1 MNKLKQIPIEQLM
14 EILLDVYESGY
25 DFIDIEGYSDEEG
38 EQDVIKISIQK
49 EYHFE
54 NTSDD
59 DDGVERVIAEK
70 NTLSEEDINRLL

>member
-25 DFIDIEGYSDEEG
+25 DFIDIEGYSDEKD
-38 EQDVIKISIQK
+38 EQDVIKISIRE

-54 NTSDD
+54 NTSGDD
-59 DDGVERVIAEK
+59 DDVERVVAEK
-70 NTLSEEDINRLL
+70 NILSEEDINKLL